1 MLFFL
6 SATLTIIIISAV
18 IYIIKEN
25 NEHETPTG
33 TEAKT
38 GEENDSSYE
47 PETESKVWKPAKA
60 ESSKPVFEIIRE
72 LPRTLEPYV
81 QNWRKKISDEQLLL
95 SLIDCKTKVE
105 NLSSNLVYD
114 EKQQPIA
121 EFQPLTACYFWSF
134 DQQLQLIS
142 EDFSREINNLISEP
156 EAIFRIHAKVSA
168 LNRFQEN
175 LSRLFTEYQN
185 LDENLLQKG
194 DFSKLV
200 LNEVKI
206 LSDKEAGAT
215 QINLF
220 LRYYYSIQIFRSFE
234 PVTEQR
240 IEELNALIQK
250 TCQVLDAAKSYYIIT
265 DHQILQKNQRIILE
279 KLRYLSAF
287 FHHFYSGT
295 IPLTESFAE
304 STLIPIEENINVFLE
319 IQRSAE
325 EELLPLCEKYL
336 PPTGSD
342 ETNFNR
348 EFKKVYQNFNPKS
361 RKNILP
367 LNAAESLKSFLQSRI
382 KEIKQLMNPE
392 ELKPAQVIIE
402 NIYRS
407 LIKNQ

>member
-6 SATLTIIIISAV
+6 SASLTLIVLAA
-18 IYIIKEN
+18 IYILNENSEPGINTKPDSTAKEENSDYYEAETETKAWPPVKNEN
-25 NEHETPTG
+25 NR
-33 TEAKT
+33 
-38 GEENDSSYE
+38 
-47 PETESKVWKPAKA
+47 
-60 ESSKPVFEIIRE
+60 PVFEIIRE
-72 LPRTLEPYV
+72 LPNTLEPYA
-81 QNWRKKISDEQLLL
+81 QNWRKKVNDEHILL

-105 NLSSNLVYD
+105 TLSSNLTYD
-114 EKQQPIA
+114 EPPPIA
-121 EFQPLTACYFWSF
+121 EFPPMNACYFWNF
-134 DQQLQLIS
+134 DQQAELIS

-156 EAIFRIHAKVSA
+156 EAIFRIHAKVNA
-168 LNRFQEN
+168 LIRFREK

-220 LRYYYSIQIFRSFE
+220 LRYYYSIQIFRCFE

-240 IEELNALIQK
+240 VEELNVLIQK
-250 TCQVLDAAKSYYIIT
+250 TCKVLDAAKSYYIIT
-265 DHQILQKNQRIILE
+265 DHQILQKNQRSILE

-287 FHHFYSGT
+287 FHHFYTGL

-304 STLIPIEENINVFLE
+304 STLIPVEENMNIFRE
-319 IQRSAE
+319 IQRAAE

-336 PPTGSD
+336 PPTGND

-348 EFKKVYQNFNPKS
+348 EFKRVYQNFNPKS

-367 LNAAESLKSFLQSRI
+367 LNAAESLKVFLQSRI

-392 ELKPAQVIIE
+392 ELKPVQAIIE
-402 NIYRS
+402 NIYRN
-407 LIKNQ
+407 LITHQ